1 MKKRPDGG
9 AAGASMSIDF
19 VGLRFVP
26 LFVKI

>member
-9 AAGASMSIDF
+9 AAGAIVSINF

-26 LFVKI
+26 PFVKV